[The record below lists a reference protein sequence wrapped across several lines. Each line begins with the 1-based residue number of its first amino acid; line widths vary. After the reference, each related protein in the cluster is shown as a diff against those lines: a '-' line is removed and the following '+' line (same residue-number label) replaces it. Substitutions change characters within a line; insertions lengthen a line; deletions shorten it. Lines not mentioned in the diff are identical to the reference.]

1 MANEK
6 SLTKIIF
13 VRHCQSLHPF
23 SDDRTRPLTEE
34 GLRDRQ
40 IVIDTLKDRH
50 IDDFFC
56 STFKRSIDTIQ
67 TTADFFGMEIKT
79 DERFRERKAG
89 INAAKFREE
98 RWADFNFVEEE
109 GECMAS
115 VQERNIEALK
125 EVLKNYEGKT
135 VVIGTHGTALSTI
148 LNYYDHSFGVKEF
161 LRIVNWMPYIVELTF
176 EGEECIEK
184 KELAHIEK
192 NYKKIDFTHITA
204 CGESCVKC
212 PKKLDGRCP
221 GCIDADGVVPEW
233 AQSGRCKIH
242 ACAHDHG
249 VQICAL
255 CSEFPCEMVKELI
268 HWNPNIIPYLTYL
281 RNEYNSQTF

>member
-40 IVIDTLKDRH
+40 VVLDTLKDRQ
-50 IDDFFC
+50 IDAFLC

-98 RWADFNFVEEE
+98 RWADFNFVEDE

-125 EVLKNYEGKT
+125 EVLKTYEGKT

-148 LNYYDHSFGVKEF
+148 LNYYDHSFGVKEL

-176 EGEECIEK
+176 DGEECIEK
-184 KELAHIEK
+184 RELSHIEK
-192 NYKKIDFTHITA
+192 TYQKIDFTHITA

-221 GCIDADGVVPEW
+221 GCIEADGVVPEW
-233 AQSGRCKIH
+233 AQSGRCRIH

-255 CSEFPCEMVKELI
+255 CSEFPCDRVTELI

-281 RNEYNSQTF
+281 RNEYNSQK